1 LCYAL
6 LLPVL
11 QMLVLAPAILLI
23 RKDGGNGTRMLLE
36 WSALL
41 TASLAIST
49 VPALYNFVLIAFP
62 VCVLAAVL
70 LGRKRYGWLIA
81 LLAIYVGIGLP
92 MPSPDK
98 MMGASALLYFVRL
111 PLMLALLLGLY
122 LSLWRGLPSGDASRD
137 WTRFVWAA
145 AMAVSVVATVSST
158 FHRERAVR
166 QEYAYRLPL
175 EAQGLLNASP
185 RPSGAEVRYIA
196 FTLSGY
202 HLVKEAPNAPGTGLS
217 ASSPDD
223 LSFTDRFGRGFPE
236 DTWVEQ
242 VLSPRSQIV
251 NLRTR
256 SKVVVEDAREP
267 MLSAD
272 GQNLAYVRDD
282 HGRGQLRVQRDFRGD
297 AASEIALTPPLLN
310 VYESSFLS
318 EQEYAFS
325 AVEHGHPPQI
335 YLRDESHANAPLELG
350 ESRYPALSPN
360 GRWLAYSRF
369 DHGAWNLWLRNQTTG
384 ATRRVSDV
392 PCNQIEPAWEN
403 DSKTLLYGTDC
414 GRSLWFTAVA
424 RRRVIP

>member
-23 RKDGGNGTRMLLE
+23 RRDGANWTRMLLE

-49 VPALYNFVLIAFP
+49 VPALYNFVLIALP
-62 VCVLAAVL
+62 VCVLAGIL
-70 LGRKRYGWLIA
+70 FERKRYGWLVT

-92 MPSPDK
+92 MPSPDR

-122 LSLWRGLPSGDASRD
+122 VLLWRGLSSGDPSRD

-145 AMAVSVVATVSST
+145 GMAVSVVATASST

-166 QEYAYRLPL
+166 LEYAYRLPL
-175 EAQGLLNASP
+175 EAQGLLNANP
-185 RPSGAEVRYIA
+185 RPAGAEVRYIA

-202 HLVKEAPNAPGTGLS
+202 HLVNEAPNDPWTKFS
-217 ASSPDD
+217 ADSPDD
-223 LSFTDRFGRGFPE
+223 LSFTDRSGRGFPE

-242 VLSPRSQIV
+242 APSPRSQIV
-251 NLRTR
+251 DLRTR
-256 SKVVVEDAREP
+256 SQVVVDDAREP
-267 MLSAD
+267 MLSANS
-272 GQNLAYVRDD
+272 QNLAYVRDD
-282 HGRGQLRVQRDFRGD
+282 HGRGQLRVRRDFRSD
-297 AASEIALTPPLLN
+297 AASEVALTPSLLN
-310 VYESSFLS
+310 VYEASFLS

-325 AVEHGHPPQI
+325 AVGHGHPPQI
-335 YLRDESHANAPLELG
+335 YLRDASHANAPLELG
-350 ESRYPALSPN
+350 ESRYPALSPD
-360 GRWLAYSRF
+360 GRWLAYSHF
-369 DHGAWNLWLRNQTTG
+369 DHGAWNLWLRNETTG
-384 ATRRVSDV
+384 ATRRVGNV

-403 DSKTLLYGTDC
+403 DSTTLLYSTDC
-414 GRSLWFTAVA
+414 GRSLWFTAIA